1 MKKIILLLVLV
12 LSTVL
17 FADNLEDRLE
27 MNLMKNYPKI
37 SDGDLKIFVKD
48 YDVDIKKDRIEIE
61 IELSKGETRN
71 KFERFSKIELE
82 KELKKIISSVK
93 KEIDNGNIPIK
104 VEIELDDD
112 SFSKKVYNKYL

>member
-82 KELKKIISSVK
+82 KELKKIISSVR